1 MSVSILV
8 RLAGLFAASV
18 VTFAGSPALAEWR
31 RAESPRFIV
40 YSQGGESALRRYVQA
55 LETYDFILRAR
66 MGLPLEQP
74 PARKLPI
81 YLVSG
86 RGGLVQINPRTGP
99 NVAGTYFPVGEDI
112 FAAAVQ
118 DREQDFLLHEYF
130 HHFSAEVGVTSNYP
144 GWLVEGLAE
153 YFMTAEIT
161 AGSVEIGRYNE
172 NRAYVLLNL
181 PWLSLNELLTKRPSE
196 ITRGSDRD
204 SYYPVAWL
212 LTHWFMSDDARRAQL
227 SGYTNAV
234 LAGDDPVRA
243 MEQATGLTL
252 VQVRQAL
259 RRYVESRL
267 RMLRYEFERAP
278 AEITVTRL
286 PRSADDLLLLGQRL
300 KVGVDED
307 QRAATAELV
316 RRAAGRH
323 PDDPFAMLQ
332 LGHAELHFGNPDT
345 GEAILA
351 RLLEIEP
358 RNVEALQLMASRH
371 MALAEDRPDESI
383 VLLRRARG
391 FLARAYE
398 ADNGNYYTL
407 YMIARTRVGAADYP
421 TENDLVTWDLAH
433 RFAPQ
438 LASIRLGYASAMMEE
453 GEFEDAITLLQPL
466 ANAPHGGG
474 AAEAAQGLLERA
486 RAGQTAPAEGIDP
499 RSVDRE
505 QQTET
510 PDPATESVEPEPVP
524 PEGEPEPPTPER
536 RAEQGG

>member
-1 MSVSILV
+1 MSLSIVV
-8 RLAGLFAASV
+8 RRAGLIAAAV
-18 VTFAGSPALAEWR
+18 VTFAASPSLAEWR

-40 YSQGGESALRRYVQA
+40 YSQGGEAALRRYVQA

-86 RGGLVQINPRTGP
+86 RRGLVEINPRTGP
-99 NVAGTYFPVGEDI
+99 DVAGTYFPVSEDI
-112 FAAAVQ
+112 FAAAIQ

-130 HHFSAEVGVTSNYP
+130 HHFSAEVGATSNYP
-144 GWLVEGLAE
+144 GWLNEGLAE
-153 YFMTAEIT
+153 YFMTAEIK
-161 AGSVEIGRYNE
+161 AGSVEIGGYNE

-181 PWLSLNELLTKRPSE
+181 PWLQLEQLLTKRPGE
-196 ITRGSDRD
+196 LTRQSDRD

-212 LTHWFMSDDARRAQL
+212 LTHWFMSDDTRRTQL
-227 SGYTNAV
+227 SAYTTAI
-234 LAGDDPVRA
+234 LAGSDSVGA

-252 VQVRQAL
+252 AEVRQAL
-259 RRYVESRL
+259 RRYMNGRL
-267 RMLRYEFERAP
+267 PGQRYEFDRAP

-316 RRAAGRH
+316 RRAAARH

-332 LGHAELHFGNPDT
+332 LAHAELHFGNPET
-345 GEAILA
+345 GETILA

-358 RNVEALQLMASRH
+358 RNVEALQLMASRY
-371 MALAEDRPDESI
+371 MALAEERPDESDA
-383 VLLRRARG
+383 LLRRARG
-391 FLARAYE
+391 FLGRAYE

-407 YMIARTRVGAADYP
+407 YMIARTRVGAAHYP
-421 TENDLVTWDLAH
+421 TENDLVAWDLAH

-438 LASIRLGYASAMMEE
+438 LASIRLGYGSAMMEA
-453 GEFEDAITLLQPL
+453 GEFEGAIALLQPL
-466 ANAPHGGG
+466 ANAPHGGD
-474 AAEAAQGLLERA
+474 AARAAQELLERA
-486 RAGQTAPAEGIDP
+486 RTGQTPPAEGIDP
-499 RSVDRE
+499 QSVDRE
-505 QQTET
+505 QQAEAPEPTGE
-510 PDPATESVEPEPVP
+510 PVEPEPLS
-524 PEGEPEPPTPER
+524 PESEPEPPT
-536 RAEQGG
+536 QGSAS